1 MALAIRVD
9 ALSDK
14 PDSTLGEDA
23 RVKVEERLR
32 QLEGAG
38 FKAATGSNMWARGR
52 RAM

>member
-1 MALAIRVD
+1 MAIRVD

-32 QLEGAG
+32 QLEGGAMRT
-38 FKAATGSNMWARGR
+38 ATGG
-52 RAM
+52 AM

>member
-1 MALAIRVD
+1 MD

-38 FKAATGSNMWARGR
+38 FKPATGSNMWARGR